1 MAALRLNSGSLMP
14 AIALG
19 TYKLQGE
26 VCTQTV
32 QKALVEAG
40 YRHID
45 TAAMYQNEAAIGA
58 GLSLAYSQGVNRQD
72 VFLTTKLWCNDY
84 AAEKMRPALQ
94 RSLEGLGVDYL
105 DLYMLHYPFAVTG
118 CETYPPANPALE
130 PIPMHQVWARMEE
143 FVAEGLV
150 KHIGVCNW
158 PASMLLDT
166 LSYSHIK
173 PAVNQIEVHPYN
185 PQRELVS
192 FCQRNGV
199 ICSAFGT
206 LGGVDYDHLALAE
219 PLLSHPIVQE
229 LAQVYGKSPAQVLI
243 AWTRSRGLA
252 VVVKG
257 SGLKHLRENL
267 EAGNVHLSEE
277 EVEKLSNLDRGLRF
291 YARGFYKA
299 LNFPLFA

>member
-1 MAALRLNSGSLMP
+1 MP

-26 VCTQTV
+26 ACTEAV
-32 QKALVEAG
+32 RMALVEAG

-45 TAAMYQNEAAIGA
+45 TASMYQNEAAIGA
-58 GLSLAYSQGVNRQD
+58 GLSQAFSQGVARKD
-72 VFLTTKLWCNDY
+72 VFVTTKLWCNDY
-84 AAEKMRPALQ
+84 AAEQMRPALQ
-94 RSLEGLGVDYL
+94 RSLQALGVDYL
-105 DLYMLHYPFAVTG
+105 DMYMLHYPFAVTG
-118 CETYPPANPALE
+118 CETYPPATPALAL
-130 PIPMHQVWARMEE
+130 IPMHQVWARMEE

-158 PASMLLDT
+158 PAAMLLDT
-166 LSYSHIK
+166 LSYSHVK

-185 PQRELVS
+185 VQRDLVA

-206 LGGVDYDHLALAE
+206 LGGVDYGHLALAE
-219 PLLSHPIVQE
+219 PLLSHPTIQE
-229 LAQVYGKSPAQVLI
+229 LAQAYGQSPAQVLI

-257 SGLKHLRENL
+257 SGLEHLRDNLAAENL
-267 EAGNVHLSEE
+267 RLSADD
-277 EVEKLSNLDRGLRF
+277 VEKLSGLDRGLRF